1 MLVVALVAYGLG
13 IFDEVDAAA
22 IVGRITGQ
30 IRILRPSPVPLT
42 SALGA
47 GRSPPSEERTYLSH
61 AAHYGPSPHWRH
73 LGAAK
78 LGRSQQKL
86 SADAINS
93 AEPSGKVAL
102 KSKPLLARAEILL
115 DQHHFSPGEIDGS
128 EGDNFK
134 KALAEF
140 QRVNKLKPTGKLD
153 QETWSLLT
161 RNGNAP
167 AVVDYTV
174 RDEDVK
180 GPFVRKIPKKMEDQA
195 DLEALGYRS
204 PLELLAEKFHMSES
218 LLKALN
224 PGKSFDTAGTVLA
237 VPNLGAPEAKGP
249 KVAKIEI
256 DKRSHQLRALDEDGN
271 LIAFYPA
278 SVGSKEKP
286 APSGKSEVTKIAR
299 NPTYTYN
306 PKYAFKEVHSDKKF
320 TIKPGPNNPV

>member
-1 MLVVALVAYGLG
+1 MRRIMVLALIGG
-13 IFDEVDAAA
+13 I
-22 IVGRITGQ
+22 
-30 IRILRPSPVPLT
+30 
-42 SALGA
+42 SAL
-47 GRSPPSEERTYLSH
+47 PSL
-61 AAHYGPSPHWRH
+61 AAQQ
-73 LGAAK
+73 
-78 LGRSQQKL
+78 QQKL

-306 PKYAFKEVHSDKKF
+306 PKYAFRGVHSDKKF
-320 TIKPGPNNPV
+320 TIKSGPNNPVGLVWIALRGEGYGIHGTPDPDHVGKTASHGCIRLTNWDALDLASKVDRKTPVEFLEQ